1 MLTVEAHKANIG
13 FLKIEQYLFSSLI
26 IHINFDAIQQMPN
39 VESRYELSEGSDL
52 TEWWSV
58 ESDLKVTINASQVR

>member
-1 MLTVEAHKANIG
+1 
-13 FLKIEQYLFSSLI
+13 
-26 IHINFDAIQQMPN
+26 MPN

-58 ESDLKVTINASQVR
+58 ESDLKVTINASQVRQSFDTDLLQLQLTRFEES

>member
-1 MLTVEAHKANIG
+1 
-13 FLKIEQYLFSSLI
+13 
-26 IHINFDAIQQMPN
+26 MPN